1 MNQEMSGGGV
11 GQPQSV
17 SALRES
23 LDHSGPLSGGE
34 AVVLARLQ
42 LAEGDPA
49 AAAATLAACLDGS
62 APAGFLMVPAEA
74 WLLDALAS
82 DALDRLGPVRLAEYG
97 EDPRVRHLPQA
108 RRHRAATGGKARR
121 HTRATRVVTATPRRQ
136 GPLDLGLAFVAG
148 SAVEPQAR
156 SELVSI
162 QHRPISF

>member
-49 AAAATLAACLDGS
+49 AVAATLAACLDGS
-62 APAGFLMVPAEA
+62 APAGFLMVPAEV

-82 DALDRLGPVRLAEYG
+82 DALDRLGPVRLAEY
-97 EDPRVRHLPQA
+97 VL
-108 RRHRAATGGKARR
+108 
-121 HTRATRVVTATPRRQ
+121 TATPRRQ